1 MRFALTESAFDFD
14 TFSSA
19 DAGEGAFDEDAG
31 VGLSDIESVVGA
43 VFSVVDRGGAGFSVV
58 ESGGVT
64 FSVVFGT
71 SGLSKFLT
79 LGKSSSR
86 RDREERREAG
96 GGGAF
101 SCLRGD

>member
-31 VGLSDIESVVGA
+31 VGLSDVDSVVDA
-43 VFSVVDRGGAGFSVV
+43 VLSVDRGGAGFSVV